1 MCLDRSA
8 GLGSRAFGFAGFDEI
23 VFHEDLDIEA
33 IAVTSGQVIGA
44 DLRWIAVGQCV
55 HEMLLVSE
63 HLPALHRFKKL
74 GVGLVGGK
82 IGPSLGICVAPC
94 RGRLA

>member
-1 MCLDRSA
+1 MCLDRRT
-8 GLGSRAFGFAGFDEI
+8 GLGFRAFGFAGFDEI
-23 VFHEDLDIEA
+23 VFHEGLDIEA

-44 DLRWIAVGQCV
+44 DLRRITVGQCV

-63 HLPALHRFKKL
+63 HLLALHRFKEL
-74 GVGLVGGK
+74 GIGLVGGK